1 MRRHTET
8 TLVRAPEAARQA
20 RRIVAA
26 ACARWR
32 INGLEPDAEIVATE
46 LVENALQHTDSAP
59 RLRLVLH
66 DGALTV
72 AVSDDD
78 TAAARVREAGSGRQ
92 GGGLGMLL
100 VSRIAGQWGC
110 TRAKSSKTVWAV
122 LPGARD
128 ACLRRAAAVPST

>member
-26 ACARWR
+26 TCADWR
-32 INGLEPDAEIVATE
+32 INGLEADAEIVATE
-46 LVENALQHTDSAP
+46 LVENTLQHTESTP
-59 RLRLVLH
+59 RLRLVLR

-78 TAAARVREAGSGRQ
+78 GAAAYVREAGER
-92 GGGLGMLL
+92 GGFGMLM
-100 VSRIAGQWGC
+100 VSRIARMWGC
-110 TRAKSSKTVWAV
+110 TRARAGKTVWAV
-122 LPGARD
+122 LHMAQ
-128 ACLRRAAAVPST
+128 